1 MSRFSPVVPALEPNE
16 RLFYRN
22 RLRDARYAALADA
35 EGFGAICFAL
45 EALGLRLL
53 GEKGALGSYMDGIK
67 NLARSSPTLN
77 ELTTPF
83 PSKFKPF
90 DALYAN
96 IRTARNDAM
105 HTGAYARHATR
116 EAIELCIGLE
126 DALMSGVAQTVGNL
140 MVSTAIAVE
149 PWQPVAHAR
158 QLMLMHSFSFLPV
171 RMDGTWHLVSELG
184 LAKYL
189 RNGLRNS
196 RLAESLETAKGN
208 GMELVSIH
216 DTQLLQ
222 VGMKV
227 EEVLSRAQVQQGP
240 MLWLVVEDGR
250 PDHLAGVL
258 SPFELM

>member
-1 MSRFSPVVPALEPNE
+1 MNNACAGAHGVRYRPTRAFECRDSH
-16 RLFYRN
+16 RLFLHWSPTNAFSTATASETRGMPPWPMP
-22 RLRDARYAALADA
+22 RGLARSVLHW
-35 EGFGAICFAL
+35 
-45 EALGLRLL
+45 R
-53 GEKGALGSYMDGIK
+53 
-67 NLARSSPTLN
+67 RSSPTLN

-90 DALYAN
+90 DALYA
-96 IRTARNDAM
+96 IVRTARNDAM

-240 MLWLVVEDGR
+240 MLWLVVEDDR

>member
-90 DALYAN
+90 DALYA
-96 IRTARNDAM
+96 IVRTARNDAM

-171 RMDGTWHLVSELG
+171 RLGDAWHLVSELG

-189 RNGLRNS
+189 REGSKKL
-196 RLAESLETAKGN
+196 RLAEPIETAHRS
-208 GMELVSIH
+208 GMQLVTVGPNELLRPSM
-216 DTQLLQ
+216 Q
-222 VGMKV
+222 VAA
-227 EEVLSRAQVQQGP
+227 VLAAAPVQQGP
-240 MLWLVVEDGR
+240 LLWLVVDEHR
-250 PDHLAGVL
+250 QEHLAGVL